1 MLLTTCSREVAT
13 LNEFREFFGLP
24 KHQHFEDINSDPEI
38 AGNLRSLYGDPD
50 MVELYPGFLCEGD
63 KRNLDPGAVGPDGLT
78 PALWTAVFSDA
89 ITLVRSDRFYTID
102 WNVASLTT
110 WGMREVSPDPKIMKG
125 SVFCRLFQRAFPGYF
140 KYNSLHLWQPFITP
154 AMNLVLAS
162 KQNVLQYLSLSG
174 LEFDS
179 SLSAKL
185 GGVLDPE
192 SDKFNWGLVPKL
204 AYAEL
209 EGRDGKQSNIR
220 RKFNR
225 TYAIAKV
232 DKPEALIRIG
242 NYDDIA
248 NIILGSQKAEF
259 QNPGL
264 RDIQMIPAGPLQDV
278 MTGTP
283 KGVASIDK
291 LLTVLK
297 AEFAKNQGEA
307 HRDFF
312 QYFVEMAK
320 EITTSKRKTLQ
331 KTKLNAKFFQAEELK
346 LKNMHEAK
354 RDGELGLSDEDFKE
368 LSVKL
373 ARVKFLWQK
382 AAKDLTPKEKAELE
396 AAQAAE
402 QVFQIDLVKE

>member
-1 MLLTTCSREVAT
+1 
-13 LNEFREFFGLP
+13 
-24 KHQHFEDINSDPEI
+24 
-38 AGNLRSLYGDPD
+38 

-63 KRNLDPGAVGPDGLT
+63 KRNLDPGAVGPDKLT

-102 WNVASLTT
+102 WNVAPLTT

-162 KQNVLQYLSLSG
+162 KQNVLPYLSLSG

-185 GGVLDPE
+185 GGILDPE
-192 SDKFNWGLVPKL
+192 NEKFNWGLVSKL
-204 AYAEL
+204 AYNEL
-209 EGRDGKQSNIR
+209 EGKDGGPSNIR

-225 TYAIAKV
+225 TYTIAKV
-232 DKPEALIRIG
+232 DKPEELVRIA

-264 RDIQMIPAGPLQDV
+264 RDVLVIPTGPLQDV

-297 AEFAKNQGEA
+297 AEFAKNKGEA
-307 HRDFF
+307 QRDFF

-320 EITTSKRKTLQ
+320 EITTTKRKPLQ
-331 KTKLNAKFFQAEELK
+331 RTKLNAKFFEAEEKK
-346 LKNMHEAK
+346 LKSMHEAE
-354 RDGELGLSDEDFKE
+354 RDGEYGLCAEDFND
-368 LSVKL
+368 LSAKL

-382 AAKDLTPKEKAELE
+382 APKDLTVKEKIELE